1 MLFNANKKNKANLK
15 FINEYIER
23 LEDIKTSNK
32 YDIWTL
38 DNEILLQNARIKK
51 EQYEIAIQRNKEIYL
66 KNIMFISKVV
76 CSCAIGGALAYNATK
91 KKIINLKRH

>member
-1 MLFNANKKNKANLK
+1 MLFNANKKNKENLK
-15 FINEYIER
+15 IINEYIER

-51 EQYEIAIQRNKEIYL
+51 TQFEIAIQTNRETYL
-66 KNIMFISKVV
+66 KNIIYSSTLV
-76 CSCAIGGALAYNATK
+76 CASAIGGALAYIVTK
-91 KKIINLKRH
+91 R

>member
-23 LEDIKTSNK
+23 LEDIKVSNK

-38 DNEILLQNARIKK
+38 DNEILLQNMRIAKVK
-51 EQYEIAIQRNKEIYL
+51 HKVAIQTNRETYL
-66 KNIMFISKVV
+66 KNIVFISIAV
-76 CSCAIGGALAYNATK
+76 CAGAIGGALAYV
-91 KKIINLKRH
+91 IH